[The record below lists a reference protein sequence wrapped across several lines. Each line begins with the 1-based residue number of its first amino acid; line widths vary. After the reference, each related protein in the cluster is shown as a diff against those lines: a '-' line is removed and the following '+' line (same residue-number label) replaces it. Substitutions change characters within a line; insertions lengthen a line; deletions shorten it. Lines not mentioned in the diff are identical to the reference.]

1 MLSFIIFQLE
11 LQPRFGYRIYSKQRP
26 TLGKP
31 AHFSYYNPAVF
42 FVKRD
47 EILNKLIK
55 FKYEYDCEAEHA

>member
-1 MLSFIIFQLE
+1 
-11 LQPRFGYRIYSKQRP
+11 
-26 TLGKP
+26 LGKL

-55 FKYEYDCEAEHA
+55 FKNEYEYEAEHA